1 MEETVKQRLV
11 RFINSKQMSVREF
24 ERSISVS
31 NGYVKGISKGLGV
44 EILRRITDI
53 YPTLNEEWLLYG
65 EGEMLNPSA
74 PINSHSSLSD
84 PIQPYHTTP
93 RPIPYYT
100 VDFEGGFDI
109 MVNDQ
114 TATPERLV
122 TFPNQP
128 QRATC
133 CCHITGH
140 SMEPE
145 LNNGDIIVLERIDDF
160 SWLPLGEIYAI
171 VTTNGMRTVKRLM
184 RSTDETC
191 YRLQPANTNYP
202 DQDIPKNILQHV
214 FRVVGSYKNL

>member
-1 MEETVKQRLV
+1 MKERLLQFIESKHIPVYKFEEKAGLSRGY
-11 RFINSKQMSVREF
+11 IKNMRE
-24 ERSISVS
+24 
-31 NGYVKGISKGLGV
+31 GIGAKKLEG
-44 EILRRITDI
+44 ILKSF
-53 YPTLNEEWLLYG
+53 PELNRVWLLTG
-65 EGEMLNPSA
+65 DGEM
-74 PINSHSSLSD
+74 INTASIHTTLSD
-84 PIQPYHTTP
+84 PVTPYKTTNHS
-93 RPIPYYT
+93 IPYYN
-100 VDFEGGFDI
+100 VDFEGGFDLMI
-109 MVNDQ
+109 NDQ

-145 LNNGDIIVLERIDDF
+145 LNNGDIIVLEHIPDF

-184 RSTDETC
+184 RATDDTC
-191 YRLQPANTNYP
+191 YRLHPANTKYP

>member
-1 MEETVKQRLV
+1 MD
-11 RFINSKQMSVREF
+11 N
-24 ERSISVS
+24 
-31 NGYVKGISKGLGV
+31 KGLTDYRVQKDCGLANGLIRQARLGKSDLGRASV
-44 EILRRITDI
+44 EKILDKYSDLSRI
-53 YPTLNEEWLLYG
+53 WLLTG
-65 EGEMLNPSA
+65 EGEM
-74 PINSHSSLSD
+74 INTASIQTTLSD

-100 VDFEGGFDI
+100 VDFEGGFDLMI
-109 MVNDQ
+109 NDQ

-145 LNNGDIIVLERIDDF
+145 LNNGDIIVLEHIPDF

-184 RSTDETC
+184 RADDDTC
-191 YRLQPANTNYP
+191 YRLHPANTNYP

>member
-1 MEETVKQRLV
+1 M
-11 RFINSKQMSVREF
+11 RE
-24 ERSISVS
+24 
-31 NGYVKGISKGLGV
+31 GIGAKKLEG
-44 EILRRITDI
+44 ILKSF
-53 YPTLNEEWLLYG
+53 PELNRVWLLTG
-65 EGEMLNPSA
+65 DGEM
-74 PINSHSSLSD
+74 INTASIHTTLSD

-145 LNNGDIIVLERIDDF
+145 INNGDIIVLEHIDDL

-184 RSTDETC
+184 RADDDTC
-191 YRLQPANTNYP
+191 YRLQPVNPEYP
-202 DQDIPKNILQHV
+202 EHDIPKNIIQHAFLILAV
-214 FRVVGSYKNL
+214 YKTL

>member
-1 MEETVKQRLV
+1 MAKNEKLTDL
-11 RFINSKQMSVREF
+11 I
-24 ERSISVS
+24 
-31 NGYVKGISKGLGV
+31 
-44 EILRRITDI
+44 RRIKFEEKLTQSEI
-53 YPTLNEEWLLYG
+53 ANRIGVNSQYLSGVINGHYPFSSELENKLY
-65 EGEMLNPSA
+65 EKFSDLFQTT
-74 PINSHSSLSD
+74 LSD

-93 RPIPYYT
+93 RPIPYYP
-100 VDFEGGFDI
+100 VDFEGGFDLMI
-109 MVNDQ
+109 NDQ

-145 LNNGDIIVLERIDDF
+145 LNNGDIIVLEHIPDF

-184 RSTDETC
+184 RATDDTC
-191 YRLQPANTNYP
+191 YRLHPANTNYP

>member
-1 MEETVKQRLV
+1 MKERLLQFIESKRIPVYKFEEKTGLSRGYIK
-11 RFINSKQMSVREF
+11 NMRE
-24 ERSISVS
+24 
-31 NGYVKGISKGLGV
+31 GIGAKKLEG
-44 EILRRITDI
+44 ILKSF
-53 YPTLNEEWLLYG
+53 PELNRVWLLTG
-65 EGEMLNPSA
+65 DGEM
-74 PINSHSSLSD
+74 INTASIHTTLSD

-133 CCHITGH
+133 CCHLTGH
-140 SMEPE
+140 SMEP
-145 LNNGDIIVLERIDDF
+145 LIANGDIIVLEHIPDL

-184 RSTDETC
+184 RADDDTC
-191 YRLQPANTNYP
+191 YRLQPVNPEYP
-202 DQDIPKNILQHV
+202 EQDIPKNLIQHAFLILAV
-214 FRVVGSYKNL
+214 YKTL